1 MAATTRL
8 CLSVLTVGTPERTV
22 PSLKPTTPTY
32 IT

>member
-8 CLSVLTVGTPERTV
+8 CLSVLTVGMLECAG